1 MKKMKKILL
10 ITTVIFTQ
18 FSLFGNVETETHKNH
33 NESNLIQVALLLD
46 TSGSMKGLIDQAKCQ
61 LWNVISD
68 LEKANKSSQPIR
80 LQIALYQFGIAKDAG
95 GSEENGFL
103 EKVVGFTDNL
113 DHLSS
118 KLFSLHAGNGGNEYY
133 GEVIKSALDHLTW
146 STDPKVYKV
155 AFVAGNETF
164 HQGKVSFSE
173 LTEHI
178 KDKSITVNTIY
189 CGPEKKKGDFD
200 GWKTAASSVKG
211 LFRQIDHNHHLPEI
225 ETPYDKPMRE
235 LNAKLNDTFV
245 WFGDGSHHAAS
256 NQHKQDANALELSD
270 HAFAARMSAKIGHL
284 YHHVHH
290 DLIDAIRHG
299 KVDPSKMAVEQMPSL
314 LASLDAEARMKL
326 ISDKT
331 NERQIIRRKMADLIS
346 KRHRFLETKMSES
359 HDLKFDSE
367 KVLGSAL
374 SKAIRKQAKSKG
386 YSFSRKNRPS
396 DKKTAQK

>member
-1 MKKMKKILL
+1 MKKILY
-10 ITTVIFTQ
+10 ITLTIFTH
-18 FSLFGNVETETHKNH
+18 FSLFGDLETETQKNQ

-68 LEKANKSSQPIR
+68 LERANKSSQPIR

-133 GEVIKSALDHLTW
+133 GEVIKSALDHLAW

-225 ETPYDKPMRE
+225 ETPFDKPMRD
-235 LNAKLNDTFV
+235 LNAKLNETFV
-245 WFGDGSHHAAS
+245 WFGEGSQHAAS
-256 NQHKQDANALELSD
+256 NQHQQDANALDLSD

-290 DLIDAIRHG
+290 DLIDAIQHG
-299 KVDPSKMAVEQMPSL
+299 KADPSKMEVDQMPPL
-314 LASLDAEARMKL
+314 LASLDAEARKKL

-331 NERQIIRRKMADLIS
+331 MDRQVIRRKMADLIS
-346 KRHRFLETKMSES
+346 KRHRFLEMKMSES
-359 HDLKFDSE
+359 HDLKFDGD

-386 YSFSRKNRPS
+386 YSFSRKNLVS
-396 DKKTAQK
+396 TKTASK

>member
-1 MKKMKKILL
+1 MKKLL
-10 ITTVIFTQ
+10 YITLTIFTH
-18 FSLFGNVETETHKNH
+18 FSLFGDLETEKSN
-33 NESNLIQVALLLD
+33 NQNNSNLIQVALLLD

-68 LEKANKSSQPIR
+68 LEKAKKAKQPIS

-95 GSEENGFL
+95 GTEENGFL
-103 EKVVGFTDNL
+103 KKVVSFTDNL

-133 GEVIKSALDHLTW
+133 GEVIKSALEHLEW
-146 STDPKVYKV
+146 SPDPKVYKV

-164 HQGKVSFSE
+164 HQGRVSFSD
-173 LTEHI
+173 LIEHI
-178 KDKSITVNTIY
+178 KSKSITVNTVY
-189 CGPEKKKGDFD
+189 CGPEKKPGVFD
-200 GWKTAASSVKG
+200 GWKTATSSVNG
-211 LFRQIDHNHHLPEI
+211 LFKQIDHNHHLPAI

-235 LNAKLNDTFV
+235 LNTKLNETFV
-245 WFGDGSHHAAS
+245 WFGEGSHHAAT
-256 NQHKQDANALELSD
+256 NQHEQDANALNLSD

-290 DLIDAIRHG
+290 DLIDAIKHG
-299 KVDPSKMAVEQMPSL
+299 KVDPSKMAVEQMPPL
-314 LASLDAEARMKL
+314 LASLDAEARLKL

-331 NERQIIRRKMADLIS
+331 NERQVIRRKMADLIS

-359 HDLKFDSE
+359 HDLNFDSD

-386 YSFSRKNRPS
+386 YSFSKKNRSS

>member
-1 MKKMKKILL
+1 MKRILY
-10 ITTVIFTQ
+10 ITLTILTHC
-18 FSLFGNVETETHKNH
+18 SLFGDVETETSNNH
-33 NESNLIQVALLLD
+33 NDSNLIQVALLLD

-68 LEKANKSSQPIR
+68 LEKAKKSLKPIS
-80 LQIALYQFGIAKDAG
+80 LEIALYQFGIAKDEG
-95 GSEENGFL
+95 GTEENGYIK
-103 EKVVGFTDNL
+103 KVVGFTDNL

-118 KLFSLHAGNGGNEYY
+118 KLFSLHAGRGGYEYY
-133 GEVIKSALDHLTW
+133 GEVIKSALEHLEW
-146 STDPKVYKV
+146 SSDSKVYKV

-164 HQGKVSFSE
+164 HQGRVSFSS

-178 KDKSITVNTIY
+178 KSKSITVNTVY
-189 CGPEKKKGDFD
+189 CGPEKKKGEFEE
-200 GWKTAASSVKG
+200 WRAATELVSG
-211 LFRQIDHNHHLPEI
+211 LFRQIDHNHHLPAI
-225 ETPYDKPMRE
+225 ETPFDKPMRE
-235 LNAKLNDTFV
+235 LNTKLNETFV
-245 WFGDGSHHAAS
+245 WFGEGSHHAAT
-256 NQHKQDANALELSD
+256 NQHEQDANALNLSD

-290 DLIDAIRHG
+290 DLIDAIKHG
-299 KVDPSKMAVEQMPSL
+299 KVDPSQMAVEQMPPL
-314 LASLDAEARMKL
+314 LASLDAEARIKF

-331 NERQIIRRKMADLIS
+331 NERQVIRRKMADLIS

-359 HDLKFDSE
+359 HDLNFDSD

-386 YSFSRKNRPS
+386 YSFSKKNRSS